1 MATESYDLGG
11 IPPEG
16 SAEIER
22 RMREPGTYV
31 PYKTMKENLGWTA
44 ADEDEWAEAKRRIER
59 AQREGGTFYT
69 TQEVL
74 DHLKSLESE

>member
-1 MATESYDLGG
+1 MATESFDLGG
-11 IPPEG
+11 IPPER

-22 RMREPGTYV
+22 RMVASKP
-31 PYKTMKENLGWTA
+31 
-44 ADEDEWAEAKRRIER
+44 ADEDEWAEAKRQIER